1 MKKLILLLIVTAMI
15 IGSCDN
21 AKTPAK
27 VSQENMNR
35 QKPRTNTLPVDKRI
49 KSAKVLEA
57 IHAGTYTYVRL
68 QSDNREFWAAI
79 TAMPV
84 DTGKTYYYKES
95 ILMRDFHSKQLQKTF
110 DSILFIESFF
120 DHEHMGMQD
129 SKKSSPRDHT
139 ATMKEDNLTIGH
151 SGDELPLGDLFSNKE
166 KHQGKEVTVRGKV
179 VKISKNIMDRNWI
192 HIQDGSSYNGE
203 FDLTITLFGTV
214 DFALNDIVTFK
225 GNITLNKDFG
235 AGYVYNIIMEDAS
248 VVK

>member
-1 MKKLILLLIVTAMI
+1 MKKLFLLLIVSAMI

-21 AKTPAK
+21 ATTPAR
-27 VSQENMNR
+27 VSKENMNN
-35 QKPRTNTLPVDKRI
+35 QKPGTNNLSVDKKI

-57 IHAGTYTYVRL
+57 IDAGTYTYVRL
-68 QSDNREFWAAI
+68 EFDKKEFWAAI

-120 DHEHMGMQD
+120 DHEHMGMD
-129 SKKSSPRDHT
+129 VTKKSSPRDHT
-139 ATMKEDNLTIGH
+139 ATVEEENLTIGH
-151 SGDELPLGDLFSNKE
+151 SGDELPLSDLFSDKE
-166 KHQGKEVTVRGKV
+166 KYQGKQVTVKGKV
-179 VKISKNIMDRNWI
+179 VKISSNIMDRNWI
-192 HIQDGSSYNGE
+192 HIQDGSNYNGE

-214 DFALNDIVTFK
+214 DFALNDIVAFK

-235 AGYVYNIIMEDAS
+235 AGYVYNIIMEDAE